1 MAPFVDFVARTALS
15 QAMPNTFEKR
25 ARDALEA
32 QDGSF
37 QPRGEKNRA
46 LFEVLKKEMLQ
57 DFDGDVVRCK
67 KRAKDASSEAMRRV
81 ETATAAAIQ
90 KIEALAEETV
100 AIAMKKR
107 KVADHGVS
115 HF

>member
-1 MAPFVDFVARTALS
+1 
-15 QAMPNTFEKR
+15 MPNTFEKR

-46 LFEVLKKEMLQ
+46 LFEVVKKEMLQ
-57 DFDGDVVRCK
+57 DLDGDVVRGK
-67 KRAKDASSEAMRRV
+67 KRVKDASSEAMRRV

-90 KIEALAEETV
+90 KIEALAEEAV

-107 KVADHGVS
+107 KVVGHGES
-115 HF
+115 R

>member
-37 QPRGEKNRA
+37 QPRGKKNRA
-46 LFEVLKKEMLQ
+46 LFEVLNKEMLQ
-57 DFDGDVVRCK
+57 DLDGDVVRGK
-67 KRAKDASSEAMRRV
+67 KRVKDASSEAMRRV

-90 KIEALAEETV
+90 KIEALAEEAV
-100 AIAMKKR
+100 AIATKR
-107 KVADHGVS
+107 CRVVGPGES
-115 HF
+115 R

>member
-1 MAPFVDFVARTALS
+1 
-15 QAMPNTFEKR
+15 MPNTFEKR

-37 QPRGEKNRA
+37 QPRREERA

-57 DFDGDVVRCK
+57 DLDGDVVRGK
-67 KRAKDASSEAMRRV
+67 KRVKDASSEAMRRV

-90 KIEALAEETV
+90 KIEALAEEAV
-100 AIAMKKR
+100 AIATKR
-107 KVADHGVS
+107 CRVVGPGES
-115 HF
+115 R

>member
-1 MAPFVDFVARTALS
+1 
-15 QAMPNTFEKR
+15 MPNTFEKR

-37 QPRGEKNRA
+37 QPRGKKNRA
-46 LFEVLKKEMLQ
+46 LFEVLKKEMRQ
-57 DFDGDVVRCK
+57 DLDGDVVRGK
-67 KRAKDASSEAMRRV
+67 KRIKDASSEAMRRV
-81 ETATAAAIQ
+81 EDATAAAIQ
-90 KIEALAEETV
+90 KIEALAEEAV

-107 KVADHGVS
+107 KVVGHGET

>member
-67 KRAKDASSEAMRRV
+67 SAPKTQAAKPCAASRLQRQRPYRR
-81 ETATAAAIQ
+81 
-90 KIEALAEETV
+90 
-100 AIAMKKR
+100 
-107 KVADHGVS
+107 
-115 HF
+115 

>member
-1 MAPFVDFVARTALS
+1 MARTALS

-57 DFDGDVVRCK
+57 DLDGDVVRGK
-67 KRAKDASSEAMRRV
+67 KCQRRK
-81 ETATAAAIQ
+81 Q
-90 KIEALAEETV
+90 
-100 AIAMKKR
+100 R
-107 KVADHGVS
+107 S
-115 HF
+115 HAPRRDCNGSGHTEDRSPG